1 MCLWGGIQ
9 EVLRVHGV
17 LVRNISKPRKG
28 TSHTRDGITQ
38 DRERSLEAH
47 KEDRKAQHIH
57 LESDGQMPALLQD
70 TKVSLCLDGQV

>member
-1 MCLWGGIQ
+1 MHLWGGVR

-17 LVRNISKPRKG
+17 LERNRSEPRECI
-28 TSHTRDGITQ
+28 SHTKDGVTQ

-47 KEDRKAQHIH
+47 KEDRKAQQIH